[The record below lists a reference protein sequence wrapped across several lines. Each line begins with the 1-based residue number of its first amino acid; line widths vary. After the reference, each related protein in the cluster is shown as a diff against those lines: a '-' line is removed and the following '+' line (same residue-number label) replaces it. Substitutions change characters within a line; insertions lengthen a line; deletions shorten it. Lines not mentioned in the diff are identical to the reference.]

1 MGCAMPDELI
11 ELNQLTEKEVG
22 RRPGGRLPAAE
33 LRGDLPDW
41 DAEEVH
47 LRDYLDVIFR
57 RRWLILSFLMLTFIS
72 TLILTLASP
81 KTYKASSSIEVSPQD
96 QKVTKFEEVVASD
109 VQVQEFY
116 QTQVDL
122 LQNSEL
128 ARRVIENLDLAEN
141 PIIKETLYGKGNTGL
156 SARFKG
162 FLKSIISA
170 DKEKEDAAQIPPEAV
185 QQQHLLKFIEDNLE
199 VSPKRNS
206 MIIGVSFTSPDR
218 NLSMNMVNAFVEEF
232 VRWNMEKKLEAS
244 QMARDFL
251 MKQIDRA
258 KINLEK
264 AEEDLNR
271 FGKQAGI
278 VSLDAKLNSVYRQ
291 LEELNSALAVAETDL
306 ISKEAAYKQAK
317 TDGESTLPQ
326 VMNNEL
332 IGRLKAEYA
341 RLRAEYEDLS
351 VTFHDEYPEV
361 KALKTKMNSIGDRI
375 KTEEKRVFLAV
386 ENEYKAA
393 AEKVKSMQARVE
405 AQKKAAIDL
414 NERATQYKIMARE
427 VDTNKGIYQS
437 LLERTKEIESMA
449 GVSSSNIHVVNK
461 AMLPIKPFKPKVKL
475 NLLLAVVVGLMGG
488 IGLAFFLE
496 YYTDTISNPDEISDR
511 FRIPIL
517 GVAPL
522 SKTDEYPVEQIFIN
536 EPQSP
541 LSEAIRRAKMSIQL
555 AGTAEQAKSFLLT
568 SIKPSEGKT
577 TLAANLALAFA
588 GAGEKV
594 ILIDADMRKPKLHKF
609 FQEHGESFSPGLSR
623 FLSGVSSTGL
633 VQKNGICNLCFI
645 PAGPSPPNPVELLV
659 SSRFSLLIET
669 LTRRF
674 DRVIIDGPPY
684 LGFADSLVISGHV
697 GGVVL
702 VSSMGETTR
711 DAIRHFKKSIL
722 NSQGKILGCIVNKVD
737 VSRRFVYQPYY
748 RYYSYY
754 QYYGEVEDRAL
765 KKEKQTP
772 PRITQQ

>member
-1 MGCAMPDELI
+1 MPDELV
-11 ELNQLTEKEVG
+11 ELNRLTENDTG
-22 RRPGGRLPAAE
+22 RRSVSRLPAVDF
-33 LRGDLPDW
+33 RRDVSDW

-57 RRWLILSFLMLTFIS
+57 RRWLIVSFLMLTFIS

-81 KTYKASSSIEVSPQD
+81 KIYKASSSIEVSPQD
-96 QKVTKFEEVVASD
+96 QKVTKFEEVVASE
-109 VQVQEFY
+109 VRVQEFY

-128 ARRVIENLDLAEN
+128 ARRVIENLELAEN
-141 PIIKETLYGKGNTGL
+141 PIIKKELYGSGNMGL
-156 SARFKG
+156 SARFKA

-170 DKEKEDAAQIPPEAV
+170 DKEKEDAAKIPPEAL
-185 QQQHLLKFIEDNLE
+185 QQQKLLKFVEDNLE

-218 NLSMNMVNAFVEEF
+218 TLSMNVVNAFVEEF

-244 QMARDFL
+244 QLARDFL

-291 LEELNSALAVAETDL
+291 LEELNSALAVSETDL
-306 ISKEAAYKQAK
+306 ISKEAVYKQAK
-317 TDGESTLPQ
+317 IDGASALPQ

-332 IGRLKAEYA
+332 ISGLKAEYA
-341 RLRAEYEDLS
+341 RLQSEYDDLS
-351 VTFHDEYPEV
+351 VTFHDAYPEV
-361 KALKTKMNSIGDRI
+361 KALKTKMNSIDERI

-393 AEKVKSMQARVE
+393 LEKVNSMKARVE
-405 AQKKAAIDL
+405 AQKQTAINL

-437 LLERTKEIESMA
+437 LLERTKEIESMV

-461 AMLPIKPFKPKVKL
+461 AMLPIKPFKPKVRL

-522 SKTDEYPVEQIFIN
+522 SKTDEHPVEQAFIN

-541 LSEAIRRAKMSIQL
+541 LSEAIRRTKMSIQL

-609 FQEHGESFSPGLSR
+609 FQGNGELSSPGLSR
-623 FLSGVSSTGL
+623 FLSGVSSMGL
-633 VQKNGICNLCFI
+633 VLKNGICNLYFI

-659 SSRFSLLIET
+659 SNRFSLLIET
-669 LTRRF
+669 MTRRF
-674 DRVIIDGPPY
+674 DRVIVDGPPY

-711 DAIRHFKKSIL
+711 DSIRHFKKSIL
-722 NSQGKILGCIVNKVD
+722 SSQGKILGCIINKVN
-737 VSRRFVYQPYY
+737 VGRRFGYQPYY
-748 RYYSYY
+748 RYYNYY
-754 QYYGEVEDRAL
+754 QYHGEAQDRAINT
-765 KKEKQTP
+765 EKQEP

>member
-1 MGCAMPDELI
+1 MPDEII
-11 ELNQLTEKEVG
+11 ELN
-22 RRPGGRLPAAE
+22 RPGENYIAKGHGGRLFAAE
-33 LRGDLPDW
+33 LHRDVPDW

-57 RRWLILSFLMLTFIS
+57 RRWLIVSFLMLTFIS

-81 KTYKASSSIEVSPQD
+81 KIYKASSFIEISPQD
-96 QKVTKFEEVVASD
+96 QKVTKFEEVVATE
-109 VQVQEFY
+109 VRIQEFY

-128 ARRVIENLDLAEN
+128 ALRVNETLELAEN
-141 PIIKETLYGKGNTGL
+141 PIVKEVLYGNGNSGL
-156 SARFKG
+156 SARFKA
-162 FLKSIISA
+162 FLKTVISTDK
-170 DKEKEDAAQIPPEAV
+170 DKEDGAEIPPEAV
-185 QQQHLLKFIEDNLE
+185 QQQHLLKFVEDNLE

-206 MIIGVSFTSPDR
+206 MLIGLSFTSPDR
-218 NLSMNMVNAFVEEF
+218 NLSMNVVNAFVEEF
-232 VRWNMEKKLEAS
+232 VRWSMEKKLEAS
-244 QMARDFL
+244 QLARDFL

-306 ISKEAAYKQAK
+306 IGREAVFKQAVK
-317 TDGESTLPQ
+317 DGASHLPQ
-326 VMNNEL
+326 VMSNEL
-332 IGRLKAEYA
+332 IAALKAEYA
-341 RLRAEYEDLS
+341 RLQSEYEDLA

-361 KALKTKMNSIGDRI
+361 KALKTKMNSIGDRMKI
-375 KTEEKRVFLAV
+375 EENKVFLAV
-386 ENEYKAA
+386 ENEYKSAL
-393 AEKVKSMQARVE
+393 EKLNRMKARVE
-405 AQKKAAIDL
+405 AQKETAIDL
-414 NERATQYKIMARE
+414 NERATQYKIMDRE

-437 LLERTKEIESMA
+437 LLERTKEIESMV
-449 GVSSSNIHVVNK
+449 GVSSSNIHIVNK
-461 AMLPIKPFKPKVKL
+461 AMLPIKPFKPKVRL
-475 NLLLAVVVGLMGG
+475 NLLLAVVVGLLGG

-496 YYTDTISNPDEISDR
+496 YFTDTIANPDEISDR

-522 SKTDEYPVEQIFIN
+522 SKTDDYPVEQTFIID
-536 EPQSP
+536 PQSP
-541 LSEAIRRAKMSIQL
+541 LSEAIRSTKMSIQL
-555 AGTAEQAKSFLLT
+555 AGTADQAKSFLLT

-609 FQEHGESFSPGLSR
+609 FQSHGEAFSPGLSR
-623 FLSGVSSTGL
+623 FLSGVTSKGL
-633 VQKNGICNLCFI
+633 VFKNGICNLCVI
-645 PAGPSPPNPVELLV
+645 PAGPSPPNPVELLA
-659 SSRFSLLIET
+659 SARFSLLLET

-684 LGFADSLVISGHV
+684 LGFADSMVISSHV

-722 NSQGKILGCIVNKVD
+722 NSQGKILGCIINKID
-737 VSRRFVYQPYY
+737 VSKRFGYQPYY
-748 RYYSYY
+748 RYYSHY

-765 KKEKQTP
+765 RKERQKP
-772 PRITQQ
+772 PRITRQ

>member
-1 MGCAMPDELI
+1 MPDEII
-11 ELNQLTEKEVG
+11 ELN
-22 RRPGGRLPAAE
+22 RPGENYIAKGHGGRLFAAE
-33 LRGDLPDW
+33 LHRDVPNW

-57 RRWLILSFLMLTFIS
+57 RRWLIVSFLMLTFIS

-81 KTYKASSSIEVSPQD
+81 KIYKASSFIEISPQD
-96 QKVTKFEEVVASD
+96 QKVTKFEEVVATE
-109 VQVQEFY
+109 VRIQEFY

-128 ARRVIENLDLAEN
+128 ALRVNETLELAEN
-141 PIIKETLYGKGNTGL
+141 PIVKEVLYGNGNSGL
-156 SARFKG
+156 SARFKA
-162 FLKSIISA
+162 FLKTVISTDK
-170 DKEKEDAAQIPPEAV
+170 DKEDGAEIPPEAV
-185 QQQHLLKFIEDNLE
+185 QQQHLLKFVEDNLE

-206 MIIGVSFTSPDR
+206 MLIGLSFTSPDR
-218 NLSMNMVNAFVEEF
+218 NLSMNVVNAFVEEF
-232 VRWNMEKKLEAS
+232 VRWSMEKKLEAS
-244 QMARDFL
+244 QLARDFL

-306 ISKEAAYKQAK
+306 IGREAVFKQAVK
-317 TDGESTLPQ
+317 DGASHLPQ
-326 VMNNEL
+326 VMSNEL
-332 IGRLKAEYA
+332 IAALKAEYA
-341 RLRAEYEDLS
+341 RLQSEYEDLA

-361 KALKTKMNSIGDRI
+361 KALKTKMNSIGDRMKI
-375 KTEEKRVFLAV
+375 EENKVFLAV
-386 ENEYKAA
+386 ENEYKSAL
-393 AEKVKSMQARVE
+393 EKLNRMKARVE
-405 AQKKAAIDL
+405 AQKETAIDL
-414 NERATQYKIMARE
+414 NERATQYKIMDRE

-437 LLERTKEIESMA
+437 LLERTKEIESMV
-449 GVSSSNIHVVNK
+449 GVSSSNIHIVNK
-461 AMLPIKPFKPKVKL
+461 AMLPIKPFKPKVRL
-475 NLLLAVVVGLMGG
+475 NLLLAVVVGLLGG

-496 YYTDTISNPDEISDR
+496 YFTDTIANPDEISDR

-522 SKTDEYPVEQIFIN
+522 SKTDDYPVEQTFIID
-536 EPQSP
+536 PQSP
-541 LSEAIRRAKMSIQL
+541 LSEAIRSTKMSIQL
-555 AGTAEQAKSFLLT
+555 AGTADQAKSFLLT

-609 FQEHGESFSPGLSR
+609 FQSHGEAFSPGLSR
-623 FLSGVSSTGL
+623 FLSGVTSKGL
-633 VQKNGICNLCFI
+633 VFKNGICNLCVI
-645 PAGPSPPNPVELLV
+645 PAGPSPPNPVELLA
-659 SSRFSLLIET
+659 SARFSLLLET

-684 LGFADSLVISGHV
+684 LGFADSMVISSHV

-722 NSQGKILGCIVNKVD
+722 NSQGKILGCIINKID
-737 VSRRFVYQPYY
+737 VSKRFGYQPYY
-748 RYYSYY
+748 RYYSHY

-765 KKEKQTP
+765 RKERQKP
-772 PRITQQ
+772 PRITRQ

>member
-1 MGCAMPDELI
+1 MGYTMPDELV
-11 ELNQLTEKEVG
+11 ELNRLTEKHA
-22 RRPGGRLPAAE
+22 RRGQDRRLPTTE
-33 LRGDLPDW
+33 VRQDVPDW

-57 RRWLILSFLMLTFIS
+57 RRWLIVSFLMLTFIS

-81 KTYKASSSIEVSPQD
+81 KIYKASSSIEVSPQD
-96 QKVTKFEEVVASD
+96 QKVTKFEEVVASE
-109 VQVQEFY
+109 VRVQEFY

-128 ARRVIENLDLAEN
+128 ARRVIENLELAEN
-141 PIIKETLYGKGNTGL
+141 PVVKQVLYGNGNSGL
-156 SARFKG
+156 AARFKA
-162 FLKSIISA
+162 FLKSMISA
-170 DKEKEDAAQIPPEAV
+170 DTEKEDTAKIPPEAI
-185 QQQHLLKFIEDNLE
+185 QQQRLLKFIEDNLE

-218 NLSMNMVNAFVEEF
+218 NLSMNVVNAFVEEF

-264 AEEDLNR
+264 AEEELNR

-291 LEELNSALAVAETDL
+291 LEELNSALAVAETEL
-306 ISKEAAYKQAK
+306 IGKEAVYKQAK
-317 TDGESTLPQ
+317 IDGASALPQ
-326 VMNNEL
+326 VMDNEL
-332 IGRLKAEYA
+332 IGGLKAEYA
-341 RLRAEYEDLS
+341 RLQSEYDDLS

-375 KTEEKRVFLAV
+375 KTEENRVFLAV
-386 ENEYKAA
+386 ENEYKSAL
-393 AEKVKSMQARVE
+393 EKVKRMKVRVE
-405 AQKKAAIDL
+405 AQKKRAIDL

-437 LLERTKEIESMA
+437 LLERTKEIESMV

-461 AMLPIKPFKPKVKL
+461 AMLPIKPFKPKVRL
-475 NLLLAVVVGLMGG
+475 NLLLAIVVGLMGG

-522 SKTDEYPVEQIFIN
+522 IKTDEYPVEQAFIN

-541 LSEAIRRAKMSIQL
+541 LSEAIRSTKMSIQL
-555 AGTAEQAKSFLLT
+555 AGTANQAKSFLLT

-633 VQKNGICNLCFI
+633 VLKNGICNLCFI

-659 SSRFSLLIET
+659 SARFSLLIET
-669 LTRRF
+669 LAQRF

-711 DAIRHFKKSIL
+711 DAVRHFKKSIL
-722 NSQGKILGCIVNKVD
+722 NSQGKILGCIINKVD
-737 VSRRFVYQPYY
+737 VSRRFGYQPYY
-748 RYYSYY
+748 RYYSHY
-754 QYYGEVEDRAL
+754 QYYGEVEGAI
-765 KKEKQTP
+765 KKDKQKP